1 MAFTDFPEYKLSD
14 EQVAYCDELANN
26 IAYRRSHNQSIAEDT
41 DKLTG
46 FLHSL
51 VDCGTIT
58 YDDFCVLLPWFLY
71 VSDDVLD

>member
-1 MAFTDFPEYKLSD
+1 MVFTNFPEYKLSD

-26 IAYRRSHNQSIAEDT
+26 IAYCRSHNQSIAEDT

-46 FLHSL
+46 FLQSL

-58 YDDFCVLLPWFLY
+58 DDDFNELLPWFLF